1 MSRRCSYWV
10 CCNQEHGSSYSIRA
24 LTRRECLRL
33 AELEGEGPGKWDEY
47 EAPVK
52 VTIEYQDA
60 FDLVSQILGEGG
72 SHGR

>member
-10 CCNQEHGSSYSIRA
+10 SINQSQGASYSIRA
-24 LTRRECLRL
+24 RTRRECVRL
-33 AELEGEGPGKWDEY
+33 AVLEGEGPGKWDNF

-60 FDLVSQILGEGG
+60 FDLVAQILGEGG